1 MTFLLDT
8 PLPPGPQSR
17 AGALRAGWAL
27 VIAIVATAVVSVASA
42 SLAPRFEA
50 AGQPAAASAVPVR

>member
-1 MTFLLDT
+1 MTFLLDM

-42 SLAPRFEA
+42 SLAPRVA
-50 AGQPAAASAVPVR
+50 AADRPVPAAAGSVR